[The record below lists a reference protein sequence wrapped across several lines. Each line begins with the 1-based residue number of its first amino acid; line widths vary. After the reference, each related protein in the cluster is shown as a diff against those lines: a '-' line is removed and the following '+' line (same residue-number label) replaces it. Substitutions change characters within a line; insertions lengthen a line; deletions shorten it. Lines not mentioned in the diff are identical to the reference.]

1 MGNLNA
7 FLKPAY
13 RERQIEIVVGDRFLD
28 EEGNPVP
35 VVMHSLTQV
44 QMQEIAKASTK
55 TKKVNNVDVSQID
68 SVENINRCLVE
79 SISFPNLRDH
89 ELCVTYG
96 TEDPVRLPPKLFLV
110 DEYNKLV
117 QAFAKLNGIDLNS
130 DGFSEVAGEVT
141 KN

>member
-13 RERQIEIVVGDRFLD
+13 HERKIEVILGDRFLD

-35 VVMHSLTQV
+35 VVMHSITMAT
-44 QMQEIAKASTK
+44 MQECARAATK
-55 TKKVNNVDVSQID
+55 TKKVNGVEVSSID
-68 SVENINRCLVE
+68 STENINRCLVE
-79 SISFPNLRDH
+79 SISFPNLRDT
-89 ELCVTYG
+89 ELCRANK
-96 TEDPVRLPPKLFLV
+96 TELPWELPSKLFLM

-117 QAFAKLNGIDLNS
+117 QAFAKLNGVDLNN